1 MNKMMA
7 IGIIGFGNMGQA
19 IAEQLKSNY
28 KITVFDKDKS
38 KISII
43 KGILPALDLDSLIKE
58 SDTIILAVKPQ
69 QFPEVFAEIKK
80 CGHELDKL
88 IISIAAGITTR
99 YVEDYFG
106 VVRVVRVMPNMPA
119 KIGSGM
125 SCLSKGRFASEEDFD
140 LAEEL
145 FSYMGETLAIKE
157 EMMNAA
163 TAISG
168 SGPGYLYYLIEGK
181 SLSEAKKYAHN
192 TFMPALKEAAIKIG
206 FDPNQ
211 AHSLAQ
217 ATTGG
222 SMAVLARSGLSVEQ
236 LKLQVASKGG
246 TTEAGLAI
254 LRKEGTI
261 EEAAMAALKRAEEL
275 SERK

>member
-1 MNKMMA
+1 MNKINS
-7 IGIIGFGNMGQA
+7 IGIVGFGNMGQA
-19 IAEQLKSNY
+19 IAEKLKSNY
-28 KITVFDKDKS
+28 KIIIFDKEKS
-38 KISII
+38 KMSLI
-43 KGILPALDLDSLIKE
+43 KGILPVLDLDSLIKE

-119 KIGSGM
+119 KIGCGM
-125 SCLSKGRFASEEDFD
+125 TCLAKGRFASEEDFD

-145 FSYMGETLAIKE
+145 FSYLGETLDIKE

-168 SGPGYLYYLIEGK
+168 SGPGYLYYLIEGR
-181 SLSEAKKYAHN
+181 SLVEAEKYARN
-192 TFMPALKEAAIKIG
+192 VFMPSLKEAAIKIG
-206 FDPNQ
+206 FNPDQ
-211 AHSLAQ
+211 ARLLAQVTTEGSLAI
-217 ATTGG
+217 
-222 SMAVLARSGLSVEQ
+222 LKNSGLSAEQ
-236 LKLQVASKGG
+236 LKIQVASKGG
-246 TTEAGLAI
+246 TTEAGLI
-254 LRKEGTI
+254 VLGKEGTI
-261 EEAAMAALKRAEEL
+261 GEAAMAALKRAEEL
-275 SERK
+275 SGRK